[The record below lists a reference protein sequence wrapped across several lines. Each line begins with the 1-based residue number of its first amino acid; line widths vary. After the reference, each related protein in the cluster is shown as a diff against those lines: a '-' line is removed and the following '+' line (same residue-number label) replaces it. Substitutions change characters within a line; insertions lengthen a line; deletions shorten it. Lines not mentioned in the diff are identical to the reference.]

1 MVTGSAREFLA
12 ATAGAAGALTG
23 LLFVALSVTP
33 RQRHASL
40 PAVILQVRSAAAMLA
55 FSNAL
60 AVALFSL
67 VPDTNAGWPST
78 VLGIIGILFTAAAV
92 RSILSSAAT
101 SRDQVRQLELISLL
115 LAIFG
120 TELVAG
126 LVALARPNSTT
137 PVEVIGYAL
146 VASLLMGIG
155 RAWEL
160 VSDRET
166 GVLSSIAVLAG
177 HAADNQGTAAP
188 GSAPGPTA
196 GGMGG
201 DGAPQQAPEPR
212 E

>member
-1 MVTGSAREFLA
+1 VVTGSAREFLA

-78 VLGIIGILFTAAAV
+78 VLGIIGILFTAAAI
-92 RSILSSAAT
+92 RSVLSSAAT
-101 SRDQVRQLELISLL
+101 ARVQVRQLELISLL

-126 LVALARPNSTT
+126 LVALAKPNSTT

-177 HAADNQGTAAP
+177 HAPDNQGPAAP
-188 GSAPGPTA
+188 GSAPGPA
-196 GGMGG
+196 ARGMGG
-201 DGAPQQAPEPR
+201 EGGPQQAPEPR
-212 E
+212 A

>member
-1 MVTGSAREFLA
+1 MVTGTTREFLA

-23 LLFVALSVTP
+23 LLFVALSVTL
-33 RQRHASL
+33 RQRQASL
-40 PAVILQVRSAAAMLA
+40 PPVILQVRSAAAMLA
-55 FSNAL
+55 FSNGL
-60 AVALFSL
+60 AVSLFSL
-67 VPDTNAGWPST
+67 VPGTNAGYPSA

-92 RSILSSAAT
+92 RSILSSHAA

-126 LVALARPNSTT
+126 IAALAKPNSST

-177 HAADNQGTAAP
+177 HMPDNHGPAAP
-188 GSAPGPTA
+188 GPAA
-196 GGMGG
+196 GGTGS
-201 DGAPQQAPEPR
+201 DGAPPPAGT
-212 E
+212 